1 MILGYGSLLSY
12 FYHVQSKL
20 SHMTPRGFEPHLNSV
35 KNIDINTLEADYQH
49 GNHSLDAEA
58 IECLG
63 INLKRLTKQDKNLN
77 QLVNDMIGMLSPSSF
92 WEIDFKWIYDSIL
105 SQAGNNILH
114 WMIKICGMYLL

>member
-1 MILGYGSLLSY
+1 
-12 FYHVQSKL
+12 
-20 SHMTPRGFEPHLNSV
+20 MTPGDFEHRLNSV

-49 GNHSLDAEA
+49 GHHSLDAEA
-58 IECLG
+58 IESLG

-105 SQAGNNILH
+105 SQAGNKILH
-114 WMIKICGMYLL
+114 

>member
-1 MILGYGSLLSY
+1 MILGYGSMLSY
-12 FYHVQSKL
+12 FYHFQSKL
-20 SHMTPRGFEPHLNSV
+20 SHLTPGDFEHRLNLV

-49 GNHSLDAEA
+49 GHHSLDAEA

-63 INLKRLTKQDKNLN
+63 LNLKRLTKQDKNLN

-105 SQAGNNILH
+105 SHAGNKILH
-114 WMIKICGMYLL
+114 WMIEICDI